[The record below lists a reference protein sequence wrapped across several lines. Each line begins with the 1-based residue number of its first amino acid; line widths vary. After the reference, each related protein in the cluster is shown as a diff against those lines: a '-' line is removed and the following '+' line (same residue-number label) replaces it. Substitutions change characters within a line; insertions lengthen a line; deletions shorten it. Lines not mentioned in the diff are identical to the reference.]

1 MKDIK
6 RLGCILIA
14 VITSMMATS
23 CLMDEIIGQAPIESV
38 ESELIAFGA
47 TLSWND
53 QDDLTTKSGAESYGN
68 RIGNRILSTADSSMT
83 LPMGIYVQNGIHS
96 AGESYGPATK
106 GSVVSSKEGISDFAV
121 WANYK
126 KSDTETMSYFSNV
139 NYAKADDGIFYPVNA
154 TDEYYWPGAGTLNFY
169 ALANAPESGF
179 TANIE
184 SDVLKSFSYT
194 VPTDPTEQGDIL
206 LASASAA
213 GNSNASVPLTF
224 DHIMSAVNIKVGTIV
239 AGEIRSI
246 TLENVYNKGTYHV
259 EQGVW
264 VVDKSSVADFTV
276 KMEGGKFVSDGT
288 QAEGTP
294 INTSDATFLFIPQ
307 NPGDN
312 AEVVIEFFDS
322 GSGHWYS
329 DDPSKNPV
337 KPSLRASIAGDN
349 WDKRKTTNYMLSIDE
364 SYTLSIEPVGKKL
377 DAHYVIGF
385 ANVTVQGIDNWE
397 IKATTSDGSSVTIQP
412 ESEVNPLA
420 KQGFWTDKVVD
431 ANGNITNESARG
443 ASTWKGSGPVT
454 NELFYIFIEENINDK
469 DREISL
475 ILRGTGSST
484 ASTTKV
490 LLQKYPNWTSAG
502 FGWEVVDDAEQGKYG
517 FKWTRKVIFEH
528 KYGWTRWFTGNG
540 TGYWY
545 KRNTAAEYA
554 TSLISQYNASTYA
567 TYGYFANNSYGGERM
582 YIYIDYTK
590 LNNLSTSNS
599 SSDGFSNTMALFN
612 QGGGAASQAFETA
625 ILTAEKTK
633 KDEGYADDP
642 LAFRNLSSV
651 KDKDSGV
658 TYTADNGSL
667 NDLSGI
673 LTYVLKKNRYNMQ
686 STFDGYTTTLHP
698 IIYEDDIKWYIPA
711 WSQFEHFT
719 PDPNIPGDDKANY
732 WSSTAVNGASEA
744 YIGDGTPKDR
754 DLEYRVIAVRK
765 DENNYGATTAT
776 VDNTSLAGGDN
787 GSTNNWL

>member
-47 TLSWND
+47 ALSRND
-53 QDDLTTKSGAESYGN
+53 QDDLTTKSSAESYGN

-224 DHIMSAVNIKVGTIV
+224 DHIMSAVNIKVGAIV
-239 AGEIRSI
+239 VGEIRSI
-246 TLENVYNKGTYHV
+246 TLKNVYNKGTYHV

-276 KMEGGKFVSDGT
+276 KMEGDKFVSTGS

-294 INTSDATFLFIPQ
+294 INTSDATFMFIPQ

-312 AEVVIEFFDS
+312 AEVVIEFFES

-454 NELFYIFIEENINDK
+454 NERFYIFIEENINDK

-475 ILRGTGSST
+475 ILRGTGSSS

-502 FGWEVVDDAEQGKYG
+502 FGWEVVDDAERGKYG
-517 FKWTRKVIFEH
+517 FKWTRKVAIV
-528 KYGWTRWFTGNG
+528 YP
-540 TGYWY
+540 YWRLAKSNAVNQSQDY
-545 KRNTAAEYA
+545 
-554 TSLISQYNASTYA
+554 IDQYNADENGFASVGTYSK
-567 TYGYFANNSYGGERM
+567 TEKLFGFIPTTSYRS
-582 YIYIDYTK
+582 YIWLDYTV
-590 LNNLSTSNS
+590 LNSVTDANS
-599 SSDGFSNTMALFN
+599 STDGYANTHALYKRS
-612 QGGGAASQAFETA
+612 GTTASSQFET
-625 ILTAEKTK
+625 ILLNTYKTESGKEHENLFRIANESDVAEGAPAEQG
-633 KDEGYADDP
+633 KD
-642 LAFRNLSSV
+642 
-651 KDKDSGV
+651 
-658 TYTADNGSL
+658 
-667 NDLSGI
+667 NDLSAALEYI
-673 LTYVLKKNRYNMQ
+673 QKKNKYYLQINNIN
-686 STFDGYTTTLHP
+686 SGESDGSGKLYVPYFFESDL
-698 IIYEDDIKWYIPA
+698 KWYLPA
-711 WSQFEHFT
+711 YSQFDYFI
-719 PDPNIPGDDKANY
+719 PDPNINGDDKSLY
-732 WSSTAVNGASEA
+732 WSSTAPAEEENRDYA
-744 YIGDGTPKDR
+744 YIGNGSLQDR

-765 DENNYGATTAT
+765 DENDYGATTAT

>member
-47 TLSWND
+47 ALSRND
-53 QDDLTTKSGAESYGN
+53 QDDLTTKSSAESYGN

-224 DHIMSAVNIKVGTIV
+224 DHIMSAVNIKVGAIV
-239 AGEIRSI
+239 VGEIRSI
-246 TLENVYNKGTYHV
+246 TLKNVYNKGTYHV

-276 KMEGGKFVSDGT
+276 KMEGDKFVSTGS

-294 INTSDATFLFIPQ
+294 INTSDATFMFIPQ

-312 AEVVIEFFDS
+312 AEVVIEFFES

-337 KPSLRASIAGDN
+337 KPSVWTALPIA
-349 WDKRKTTNYMLSIDE
+349 
-364 SYTLSIEPVGKKL
+364 
-377 DAHYVIGF
+377 
-385 ANVTVQGIDNWE
+385 
-397 IKATTSDGSSVTIQP
+397 AT
-412 ESEVNPLA
+412 A
-420 KQGFWTDKVVD
+420 
-431 ANGNITNESARG
+431 
-443 ASTWKGSGPVT
+443 
-454 NELFYIFIEENINDK
+454 
-469 DREISL
+469 
-475 ILRGTGSST
+475 
-484 ASTTKV
+484 
-490 LLQKYPNWTSAG
+490 
-502 FGWEVVDDAEQGKYG
+502 
-517 FKWTRKVIFEH
+517 
-528 KYGWTRWFTGNG
+528 
-540 TGYWY
+540 
-545 KRNTAAEYA
+545 
-554 TSLISQYNASTYA
+554 
-567 TYGYFANNSYGGERM
+567 
-582 YIYIDYTK
+582 
-590 LNNLSTSNS
+590 
-599 SSDGFSNTMALFN
+599 
-612 QGGGAASQAFETA
+612 
-625 ILTAEKTK
+625 
-633 KDEGYADDP
+633 
-642 LAFRNLSSV
+642 
-651 KDKDSGV
+651 
-658 TYTADNGSL
+658 
-667 NDLSGI
+667 
-673 LTYVLKKNRYNMQ
+673 
-686 STFDGYTTTLHP
+686 
-698 IIYEDDIKWYIPA
+698 
-711 WSQFEHFT
+711 
-719 PDPNIPGDDKANY
+719 
-732 WSSTAVNGASEA
+732 
-744 YIGDGTPKDR
+744 
-754 DLEYRVIAVRK
+754 
-765 DENNYGATTAT
+765 
-776 VDNTSLAGGDN
+776 
-787 GSTNNWL
+787 